1 MAVPQDV
8 VNSIDR
14 HIGRR
19 IRIRRQMLR
28 MSAAEAAAKLGVP
41 QAVLA
46 EYEEGLLRLDARA
59 LMRLVA
65 VLGVR
70 IRYFYDGMSVVQDEA
85 TPVQRRVND

>member
-1 MAVPQDV
+1 MEVSRDA

-28 MSAAEAAAKLGVP
+28 MSTAEAAAKLGVP
-41 QAVLA
+41 QSVFG
-46 EYEEGLLRLDARA
+46 EYEEGLLRLDPRG
-59 LMRLVA
+59 LMRLMA

-70 IRYFYDGMSVVQDEA
+70 IRYFYDGIVLAPDQA
-85 TPVQRRVND
+85 APFQRRVND